1 MKKTVLFSLMA
12 TTIVGAVIAR
22 NSIQSFSSSI
32 VNEER
37 VELLDLHRMK
47 STSCILKTVSSE
59 TEEDIVNEFVSVKS
73 KYPYACGRILNRN
86 ITQWEQS
93 DFVSFVAN
101 EHWNGKTNQTYYEQ
115 TQSDWASSSWSHSAL
130 QTLSLPK
137 GKYLMTISARAADQV
152 VATMSVTIDGSMLS
166 VDLPKNG
173 SIGKG
178 IDTNGYATVSEDSV
192 YANDNQGYG
201 WEYRYIEFET
211 TKDEQTVTI
220 SLNAHTNDLNQWIS
234 LCNPILYTDTNS
246 SIVEPYDEIG
256 PAIVTRSDVDLHFTN
271 DETYPWTVEGNAI
284 KNGNCGVRNSSSVVT
299 LNYKSESMTEL
310 SFDWLCYNYS
320 SHSALRLFVDGVQM
334 RSTTNSSYNSVRLY
348 IEPGEHVIVIKD
360 SIGNSTST
368 YNYSYLTNLIVKEVR
383 PLETAV
389 LTEKSQPLTFSN
401 DGEWPW
407 IIEDGY
413 IQNSNYG
420 HSYSASTFSTSFTID
435 KPSKFSF
442 EKWVNRYDE
451 YNGSASTYHNF
462 KFEINGVRYRTLYWT
477 DGWKFESV
485 ILEPGEYTLTFSD
498 TIFNTTTTY
507 YSRIRNMELSSD
519 WVDVEVSTPGSLG
532 VEILYKVNVLN
543 DVELLNV
550 KGTLNE
556 TDWTTIKNCKNLV
569 GIDLTEAKFDNLPDY
584 AFDGMSRVSSVKLP
598 EGVKT
603 IGSYAFRGTQ
613 LLNIDIPS
621 SVTSIGRY
629 AFYQTRVRSV
639 NFKEDSQLQTIG
651 AYAFYQCTSLKE
663 FIMPDGV
670 TTLGRT
676 NDSNGWYLYDD
687 KYYHCYHSNIFGGC
701 TNLTKIHFSDAL
713 KVIPSHTCDECTKLS
728 EITLPKNVESIEP
741 WAFYKTSNLR
751 NITIPESTKSIY
763 IYAFEE
769 SGIDSICLPIKLN
782 HLSEYAFRNCDNL
795 KYIELP
801 SYIGNYEYQFSG
813 CNSVEIVVCHSATPP
828 IISEDPFSQGNSK
841 KDITLVVPSFAVV
854 NYKLDTYWMQ
864 FGSIVEGDDID
875 YWRITS
881 ELSLT
886 NNRRMDGKP
895 NIDLYYGGKLR
906 VGGNAPMESGVMNY
920 YVSESDPGQLINDCQ
935 TMASDSITSIFSVE
949 ANKWYFL
956 TPIHDVDLTKVTH
969 SANASYV
976 FRYYDGESRGTNGTG
991 SSWKN
996 VDTGKLLAGQ
1006 GYIFQCNAD
1015 GTLSMPADAAGH
1027 LKMFNTDD
1035 VTKALNTYEST
1046 ASANKSWNYIGNPY
1060 PSYYDIYYM
1069 DFTAPITVWTGS
1081 TYKAYSIVDDNF
1093 VLRPMQSF
1101 FVQKPDEIDNII
1113 FHKEGRQFTSTVSR
1127 ASYAPQRV
1135 NSTENASRFLFDIQ
1149 ISNEEDMIDETRV
1162 VINGKA
1168 LCAYE
1173 IEKDASKFMS
1183 MENGVPQIFT
1193 LDNEGN
1199 FYAINERPAE
1209 DGNVALGYRAA
1220 QSGFYTISIVKA
1232 TGKIL
1237 LYDKKMDKTIDLATQ
1252 DYTFYSDA
1260 TEAVDDTR
1268 FTLIFGN
1275 MTPTGISSTENAS
1288 TSVVASSGCI
1298 TINGAE
1304 GQNVMVFTADGR
1316 SVFSGTL
1323 ENDALR
1329 VDVANGAYIVKVGN
1343 SAIKTV
1349 VSSK

>member
-1 MKKTVLFSLMA
+1 MTTVVFGVIIAKSSQLF
-12 TTIVGAVIAR
+12 T
-22 NSIQSFSSSI
+22 SSSHAQK
-32 VNEER
+32 EM
-37 VELLDLHRMK
+37 VELSDTQLMK
-47 STSCILKTVSSE
+47 SSSHLQKTESAG
-59 TEEDIVNEFVSVKS
+59 TEEDMTNAYVNVKS
-73 KYPYACGRILNRN
+73 KYPYICGNALKRDL
-86 ITQWEQS
+86 TKWQQS
-93 DFVSFVAN
+93 DYVSFVAN
-101 EHWNGKTNQTYYEQ
+101 EHWNGQTNQTYYEQ
-115 TQSDWASSSWSHSAL
+115 TQSDYASSSWSHSAS

-137 GKYLMTISARAADQV
+137 GKYLMTIAARAADQV
-152 VATMSVTIDGSMLS
+152 VAAMSVTIDGSTLS
-166 VDLPKNG
+166 VDLPNKG
-173 SIGKG
+173 SVGKG

-192 YANDNQGYG
+192 YANDNQGFG

-211 TKDEQTVTI
+211 TQEDQSVTI
-220 SLNAHTNDLNQWIS
+220 SLLSSTAEVNQWIS
-234 LCNPILYTDTNS
+234 LCNPILYTNTNS

-256 PAIVTRSDVDLHFTN
+256 SAIVTHSDVDLHFTN
-271 DETYPWTVEGNAI
+271 DETYPWIVEGNAI

-299 LNYKSESMTEL
+299 LNYVSESMTEL
-310 SFDWLCYNYS
+310 SFDWLCYNSS

-348 IEPGEHVIVIKD
+348 VAPGEHVIVIKD
-360 SIGNSTST
+360 SIGNSTSS
-368 YNYSYLTNLIVKEVR
+368 YNNSYLTNLIVKEIK

-389 LTEKSQPLTFSN
+389 LTEKSKPLTFVN

-407 IIEDGY
+407 TIEDGY

-420 HSYSASTFSTSFTID
+420 HSYCASSFSTSFTID
-435 KPSKFSF
+435 KPSKFSYD
-442 EKWVNRYDE
+442 KWVNRYDE
-451 YNGSASTYHNF
+451 YTSNASSHHHFQFY
-462 KFEINGVRYRTLYWT
+462 INGVNYMTQYYT
-477 DGWKFESV
+477 NGWYNESV
-485 ILEPGEYTLTFSD
+485 FLEPGDYTLVFRD
-498 TIFNTTTTY
+498 TIFNTTTAY

-543 DVELLNV
+543 DVELLKV

-569 GIDLTEAKFDNLPDY
+569 GIDLTEAKFENLPDY

-621 SVTSIGRY
+621 SVTYIGSY
-629 AFYQTRVRSV
+629 AFYQTRVRTV
-639 NFKEDSQLQTIG
+639 NFKEDSQLLTIG

-670 TTLGRT
+670 ATLGKKSGSSYYS
-676 NDSNGWYLYDD
+676 DWLYDG
-687 KYYHCYHSNIFGGC
+687 KYYSFYYSNIFDGC
-701 TNLTKIHFSDAL
+701 TSLTKIHFSDAL
-713 KVIPSHTCDECTKLS
+713 KVIPNSTCDECTKLS
-728 EITLPKNVESIEP
+728 EVTLPKNVESIEP
-741 WAFYKTSNLR
+741 YAFYKTSNLR
-751 NITIPESTKSIY
+751 NITIPESTRNIY
-763 IYAFEE
+763 IHAFQE
-769 SGIDSICLPIKLN
+769 SGIDSISLPLKLS

-801 SYIGNYEYQFSG
+801 SYIGNYENQFYD
-813 CNSVEIVVCHSATPP
+813 CNGIEKVVSHSATPP
-828 IISEDPFSQGNSK
+828 TISTDPFSNGNSK

-875 YWRITS
+875 YWKITS

-895 NIDLYYGGKLR
+895 DIDLYYGGKLR

-920 YVSESDPGQLINDCQ
+920 YISESNPGQLINDCQ
-935 TMASDSITSIFSVE
+935 AMASDSITSIFSVD
-949 ANKWYFL
+949 ANTWYFF
-956 TPIHDVDLTKVTH
+956 TPVHDVDLTKVTH

-991 SSWKN
+991 NSWKN

-1006 GYIFQCNAD
+1006 GYIFQCNAS
-1015 GTLSMPADAAGH
+1015 GTLSMPADATGH
-1027 LKMFNTDD
+1027 LQILNTED
-1035 VTKALNTYEST
+1035 VTKALNAYEST
-1046 ASANKSWNYIGNPY
+1046 TSANKSWNYVGNPY

-1069 DFTAPITVWTGS
+1069 DFTAPVTVWTGS
-1081 TYKAYSIVDDNF
+1081 TYKAYSIVDDNY

-1113 FHKEGRQFTSTVSR
+1113 FHKEGRQFTSSISR
-1127 ASYAPQRV
+1127 ASYAPQRAK
-1135 NSTENASRFLFDIQ
+1135 STEDANRYLFDIQ

-1162 VINGKA
+1162 VINDKA
-1168 LCAYE
+1168 LCTYE
-1173 IEKDASKFMS
+1173 MDKDASKFMS
-1183 MENGVPQIFT
+1183 MENGVPQLFT
-1193 LDNEGN
+1193 LDKEGN
-1199 FYAINERPAE
+1199 NYAINERPAE

-1232 TGKIL
+1232 AGEVL
-1237 LYDKKMDKTIDLATQ
+1237 LYDKKIGKTIDLTTQ

-1260 TEAVDDTR
+1260 TESVDNTR

-1275 MTPTGISSTENAS
+1275 MTPTGISSTSNAS
-1288 TSVVASSGCI
+1288 ASVVASSGCI

-1323 ENDALR
+1323 KNDALR

-1343 SAIKTV
+1343 SAVKTV